1 MSMPN
6 TLKDISIKAK
16 AAKICRLVYL
26 MLYVASGI
34 MLFIGGW
41 IPGLVMIAANILIYF
56 LLGKR
61 VIGEYENTLNRA
73 NIRYGLCAGMKE
85 SEYLGDS
92 GMDAER
98 LEAMKLLPMDHSQSR
113 LLVRQGFAA
122 AKNSVRFSGWEIT
135 FHYPSDEEDKQKYS
149 FLSGSLLILK
159 KNRTQNDERTCIVL
173 RKDFAEKEAFRTMIS
188 SQSMDPQLELFGYI
202 LYSRENDPSV
212 FPVAALEKLIADV
225 PSLAA
230 VRIQGKETDL
240 FLADRFYT
248 KKAEPGFVPSEK
260 QLRSNP
266 LPERDSI
273 FRFYENAI

>member
-1 MSMPN
+1 MQN

-16 AAKICRLVYL
+16 AAKICRIVYL
-26 MLYVASGI
+26 MLYIAAGI

-41 IPGLVMIAANILIYF
+41 MPGLLMIAANILIYF

-61 VIGEYENTLNRA
+61 VIREYENTLNRA

-85 SEYLGDS
+85 AEYLGDT

-98 LEAMKLLPMDHSQSR
+98 LEAMQLLPIDHSQSR

-122 AKNSVRFSGWEIT
+122 EKNSIRFSGWEIT
-135 FHYPSDEEDKQKYS
+135 FHYPSDEGDKQKYS

-159 KNRTQNDERTCIVL
+159 KKQTVSDERTCIVL
-173 RKDFAEKEAFRTMIS
+173 KKDLAEKEAFRTMMR
-188 SQSMDPQLELFGYI
+188 SQSMDPQLELSGYI

-212 FPVAALEKLIADV
+212 FPVTALEKLITDV
-225 PSLAA
+225 PSLTA
-230 VRIQGKETDL
+230 VRIHGKETDL

-248 KKAEPGFVPSEK
+248 KKAEPGFVPSGK
-260 QLRSNP
+260 QLKMNL